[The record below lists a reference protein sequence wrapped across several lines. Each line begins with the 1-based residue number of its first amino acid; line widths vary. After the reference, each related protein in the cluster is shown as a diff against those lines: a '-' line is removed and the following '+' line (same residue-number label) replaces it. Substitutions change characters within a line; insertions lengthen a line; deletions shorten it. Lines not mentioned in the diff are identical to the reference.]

1 MILRL
6 KVRQVVSLGDN
17 MIRLIL
23 ARPSL
28 SGRVEPIPKTQEQR
42 LIQDLTRQIQQVFG
56 SIYPGGIIIGGPA
69 GTLSQSDLTVE
80 MLVTEEEYAQ
90 MGRPGINETVQLEL
104 KRVTDDQDEEKGPYV

>member
-1 MILRL
+1 M

-28 SGRVEPIPKTQEQR
+28 GSRVEPIPKTQEQR

-56 SIYPGGIIIGGPA
+56 NIYPGGVIIGGPA
-69 GTLSQSDLTVE
+69 GVFSQADLTVE
-80 MLVTEEEYAQ
+80 MQVTEEEYAQ

-104 KRVTDDQDEEKGPYV
+104 RKVAEVGLGDNTSEPCI

>member
-1 MILRL
+1 LRL

-28 SGRVEPIPKTQEQR
+28 SGRVEPIPKTQEQKI
-42 LIQDLTRQIQQVFG
+42 IQDLTRQIQQVFG

-69 GTLSQSDLTVE
+69 GALSQSDLTVE
-80 MLVTEEEYAQ
+80 MLLTEEEYAQ

-104 KRVTDDQDEEKGPYV
+104 RRVKEEQAGETSESYI